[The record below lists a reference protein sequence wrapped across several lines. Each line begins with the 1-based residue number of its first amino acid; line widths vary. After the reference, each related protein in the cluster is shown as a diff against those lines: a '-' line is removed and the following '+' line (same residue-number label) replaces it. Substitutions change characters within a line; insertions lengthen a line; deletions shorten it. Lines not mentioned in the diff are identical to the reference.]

1 VSVLGARDRRDWRP
15 ITNESNEQLYCNH
28 TLGAYFRVDRR
39 GRVAFVGEGAGFSIG
54 WAGVTSGVS
63 CSNPKVTGGSST
75 VGAWVDV
82 AGDGGGGGG
91 GDEDMISAGGCRT
104 GGASVDGGVVRRR
117 RFAGV
122 GDCGG
127 SSESSTIKVTRRF
140 QGLPEGLREAGI
152 D

>member
-1 VSVLGARDRRDWRP
+1 MRDRRGWRP
-15 ITNESNEQLYCNH
+15 IRNESNEQLYCNH
-28 TLGAYFRVDRR
+28 KLGAYFRVDRR
-39 GRVAFVGEGAGFSIG
+39 GRVTFVGEGAGFSIG
-54 WAGVTSGVS
+54 WARATSGVG
-63 CSNPKVTGGSST
+63 CSNPKVTGGST
-75 VGAWVDV
+75 VDVWVDI

-91 GDEDMISAGGCRT
+91 GDEVMISAGG
-104 GGASVDGGVVRRR
+104 ASVNGGVVRRR

-140 QGLPEGLREAGI
+140 QGLPEGLGEAGI

>member
-15 ITNESNEQLYCNH
+15 IRNESNEQLYCNH
-28 TLGAYFRVDRR
+28 KLGAYFRVDRR
-39 GRVAFVGEGAGFSIG
+39 GRVTFVGEGAGFSIG
-54 WAGVTSGVS
+54 WARATSGVS
-63 CSNPKVTGGSST
+63 CSNPKVTGRST
-75 VGAWVDV
+75 VGVWVDV

-91 GDEDMISAGGCRT
+91 GDDDTISAGGCRT
-104 GGASVDGGVVRRR
+104 GGASMDGGVARRR

-122 GDCGG
+122 GDCGV

-140 QGLPEGLREAGI
+140 QGLPEGLGEAGI